1 MSVNHLHIHK
11 IDGGAGF
18 HVRCACGVEA
28 TLHPT
33 IIEREFV
40 SAQKQ
45 LTDFERKHFECRH
58 LAKRKTGPETL
69 DLGPAASPAGG
80 A

>member
-11 IDGGAGF
+11 IDGGDGF

-28 TLHPT
+28 TLYPT
-33 IIEREFV
+33 IIERECV
-40 SAQKQ
+40 TAQKQ
-45 LTDFERKHFECRH
+45 LTEFEREHFGFRH
-58 LAKRKTGPETL
+58 LAKSKPGPETL
-69 DLGPAASPAGG
+69 DLSPAASPAGG